1 MRGTNGRVFMA
12 HPMTDDA
19 YARFRLERRRRW
31 WHVAAFTVQTLALAL
46 CLLGFY
52 LAIVL
57 VGPMVAGR

>member
-1 MRGTNGRVFMA
+1 VRRDRRVFMA
-12 HPMTDDA
+12 HPVTDDA
-19 YARFRLERRRRW
+19 YARFRLERRRSW
-31 WHVAAFTVQTLALAL
+31 WHVLAFAVQTLALAL